1 MGGRLTKYL
10 PHFKVSDNVCV
21 MPAPVPDALKKTIPA
36 SSLTQPE
43 QPATTAP
50 KQLPWPSRV
59 VYFFCGLAMTV
70 GFFLPWVIAGTT
82 IELSGMG
89 LVFSGG
95 ELVRAISGAGR
106 FLLFLVPLLGIG
118 LSAGAITGHRLTS
131 WAAAIG
137 AGFLLLFGAVNLILL
152 FISSTGLGMW
162 LVVFASLGALVMGML
177 SVGRRSAG
185 NS

>member
-1 MGGRLTKYL
+1 MRMTGVDCRSA
-10 PHFKVSDNVCV
+10 SDNVRI
-21 MPAPVPDALKKTIPA
+21 MPAQVPDALKKTIPA
-36 SSLTQPE
+36 SAVTGPE
-43 QPATTAP
+43 QLATTLP
-50 KQLPWPSRV
+50 KQLPWLSRLV
-59 VYFFCGLAMTV
+59 FFFCGLALTV

-95 ELVRAISGAGR
+95 EFVRAISGAGR

-118 LSAGAITGHRLTS
+118 LTAGAVIGHRFTP
-131 WAAAIG
+131 WVAAIG
-137 AGFLLLFGAVNLILL
+137 AGFLLVFGAVNLIML

-177 SVGRRSAG
+177 SVGRRSSE
-185 NS
+185 NT